1 MTEREIIE
9 LAYNV
14 RQKQKEYFKRYDR
27 SVLAE
32 SKKLEKMLDGQTA
45 VGYHKQAGPHS
56 VVQVQQLY
64 LVQVQGRGHRRPPE
78 GRYPLV
84 QRYTSKLQHRGYG

>member
-27 SVLAE
+27 GVLAE
-32 SKKLEKMLDGQTA
+32 SKKLEKMLDA
-45 VGYHKQAGPHS
+45 ELENYFYPEKQINNKD
-56 VVQVQQLY
+56 LF
-64 LVQVQGRGHRRPPE
+64 E
-78 GRYPLV
+78 I
-84 QRYTSKLQHRGYG
+84 

>member
-32 SKKLEKMLDGQTA
+32 SKKLEKMLDIELEDYLHLANQA
-45 VGYHKQAGPHS
+45 KQGD
-56 VVQVQQLY
+56 LFD
-64 LVQVQGRGHRRPPE
+64 
-78 GRYPLV
+78 
-84 QRYTSKLQHRGYG
+84 

>member
-32 SKKLEKMLDGQTA
+32 SKKLEKMLDIELEDYLHPDNQA
-45 VGYHKQAGPHS
+45 KQDD
-56 VVQVQQLY
+56 LFD
-64 LVQVQGRGHRRPPE
+64 
-78 GRYPLV
+78 
-84 QRYTSKLQHRGYG
+84 

>member
-27 SVLAE
+27 GVLAE
-32 SKKLEKMLDGQTA
+32 SKKLEKMLD
-45 VGYHKQAGPHS
+45 VELDNYFHPEKQINNKD
-56 VVQVQQLY
+56 LFD
-64 LVQVQGRGHRRPPE
+64 L
-78 GRYPLV
+78 
-84 QRYTSKLQHRGYG
+84 

>member
-32 SKKLEKMLDGQTA
+32 SKKLEKMLDIELED
-45 VGYHKQAGPHS
+45 YLHLDNQA
-56 VVQVQQLY
+56 
-64 LVQVQGRGHRRPPE
+64 
-78 GRYPLV
+78 
-84 QRYTSKLQHRGYG
+84 KLGDLFD

>member
-1 MTEREIIE
+1 MTEREIIK

-32 SKKLEKMLDGQTA
+32 SKKLEKMLDIELEDYLHLDNRA
-45 VGYHKQAGPHS
+45 KQGD
-56 VVQVQQLY
+56 LFD
-64 LVQVQGRGHRRPPE
+64 
-78 GRYPLV
+78 
-84 QRYTSKLQHRGYG
+84 